1 MWLIAQDTVE
11 MKPRFFRENWATTL
25 GVGLVFLA
33 AHSYAGVAQPPSVPT
48 VSTNGSPIPGGVT
61 MPIPG
66 VGVQPMPPGGMAGGV
81 GIIPTNAPAAGGGVP
96 GAGGGTPGVPGAGG
110 GIPGIPNTGGV
121 PGAGGGTPSI
131 PGAGGNVPGI
141 PGADGGVPS
150 IPGAG
155 GLTPPTVNT
164 NGIPVPGAG
173 LPGSFGP
180 GAGLPGGVSTNAPPQ
195 LTPQEIAFIRA
206 QQQREAVR
214 VLIKE
219 SKVIRRAAR
228 EGNPRQQHNLAVLY
242 TWGIGVPLDFKLA
255 HYWFKKAALQGL
267 RESQFNLGIAHQGGM
282 GVQKDFV
289 TAYQYYSLAATEG
302 LPNAAYWR
310 DNIAQYMS
318 REQIENGNRL
328 TRGFRQKIEQGQKE
342 KDSESALQR
351 RLNRILGIDPNN
363 P

>member
-1 MWLIAQDTVE
+1 
-11 MKPRFFRENWATTL
+11 
-25 GVGLVFLA
+25 
-33 AHSYAGVAQPPSVPT
+33 VP
-48 VSTNGSPIPGGVT
+48 
-61 MPIPG
+61 
-66 VGVQPMPPGGMAGGV
+66 
-81 GIIPTNAPAAGGGVP
+81 
-96 GAGGGTPGVPGAGG
+96 
-110 GIPGIPNTGGV
+110 
-121 PGAGGGTPSI
+121 
-131 PGAGGNVPGI
+131 
-141 PGADGGVPS
+141 
-150 IPGAG
+150 
-155 GLTPPTVNT
+155 
-164 NGIPVPGAG
+164 
-173 LPGSFGP
+173 F
-180 GAGLPGGVSTNAPPQ
+180 GGVSTNAPPQ
-195 LTPQEIAFIRA
+195 LTPEEIAFIRA

-351 RLNRILGIDPNN
+351 RLNRILGTDPNN